1 MAWRAPPG
9 LSMTSYDFIDFI
21 VFHRFSMLSN
31 VQAIFFICSDSDGK
45 VPWPLL
51 VSEALHPDKSGTT
64 QSGTSTSCRCSARQ
78 CETVRVRDSARQCET
93 MNVTPWHLTSLDIHC
108 ANLTSKEISEE
119 AKISAFEKAR
129 MAGTHILVTGCENM
143 CQSYHNISQ
152 LHSFKMSKEFE
163 KEKIEKIWQDMARY
177 DKMTRTCEHT
187 CETSSEHTWR
197 ICVKLCKICVKCKGC
212 WSSAKRTV
220 APGSWCFG
228 RGMLEWN
235 VIECDQM
242 NAELV
247 NPSRSQCCPPIW
259 FPKFL
264 FVCLSLSERFWTF
277 PLFSWKLSLSLLE
290 VLDGSKT
297 IRLVTARAETGGS
310 QGWRWEA
317 VEKLWSSESKGLMS
331 FCYGPNVDDH

>member
-1 MAWRAPPG
+1 
-9 LSMTSYDFIDFI
+9 
-21 VFHRFSMLSN
+21 
-31 VQAIFFICSDSDGK
+31 
-45 VPWPLL
+45 
-51 VSEALHPDKSGTT
+51 
-64 QSGTSTSCRCSARQ
+64 
-78 CETVRVRDSARQCET
+78 
-93 MNVTPWHLTSLDIHC
+93 
-108 ANLTSKEISEE
+108 
-119 AKISAFEKAR
+119 
-129 MAGTHILVTGCENM
+129 
-143 CQSYHNISQ
+143 
-152 LHSFKMSKEFE
+152 
-163 KEKIEKIWQDMARY
+163 MARY

-264 FVCLSLSERFWTF
+264 FVCLSLSERFWTL
-277 PLFSWKLSLSLLE
+277 PLFSWKLSLSTRSPRWIQDHQTCYSPCRNRRQPRMTMRSCWKTVKLGE
-290 VLDGSKT
+290 QRPDVVL
-297 IRLVTARAETGGS
+297 
-310 QGWRWEA
+310 
-317 VEKLWSSESKGLMS
+317 
-331 FCYGPNVDDH
+331 YGPNVDDH